1 MSIRVFYGDFMKIKI
16 VDKNDIENLYV
27 LNKLFENEN
36 SKEEMEIFLKNYN
49 HEIIC
54 IAYLDNIAVGY
65 CTGLIIKSICHKNSR
80 LDIETLFVKK
90 EYRKNGI
97 GKALIEFIEN
107 EAINKNIVHFHINTN
122 KNNKISKLFYEKMG
136 YKNTEEIL
144 LDKTINNIML

>member
-1 MSIRVFYGDFMKIKI
+1 MNIKI
-16 VDKNDIENLYV
+16 ADENDIENLYE

-36 SKEEMEIFLKNYN
+36 SKKEMEIFLKNNN

-54 IAYLDNIAVGY
+54 IAYSDSIAIGY
-65 CTGLIIKSICHKNSR
+65 CTGLIIKSICYKSSR

-107 EAINKNIVHFHINTN
+107 EAKSKNIFHFHISA
-122 KNNKISKLFYEKMG
+122 NNEKSKLFYEKIG
-136 YKNTEEIL
+136 YKNTEEVL
-144 LDKTINNIML
+144 LDKTINCE